1 LHFVETAEKE
11 SQKWFKEEMEREVVD
26 AIAHAKGKGL

>member
-11 SQKWFKEEMEREVVD
+11 ANRWFREEMEREVLN
-26 AIAHAKGKGL
+26 AIARARGEGL